1 MKWPCAARTRA
12 CVRGSCCSATLAAEA
27 RLEAV
32 FPQMIN
38 GSDHFSDSRIDQ
50 FGPNMK
56 TQFHLSRGNKPA
68 QTSPLII

>member
-1 MKWPCAARTRA
+1 MQRVHARV
-12 CVRGSCCSATLAAEA
+12 CGSCCSATLAAEA

-38 GSDHFSDSRIDQ
+38 GSDHLSDSGIDQ
-50 FGPNMK
+50 FCPNMK
-56 TQFHLSRGNKPA
+56 TQFHLSRENKPA